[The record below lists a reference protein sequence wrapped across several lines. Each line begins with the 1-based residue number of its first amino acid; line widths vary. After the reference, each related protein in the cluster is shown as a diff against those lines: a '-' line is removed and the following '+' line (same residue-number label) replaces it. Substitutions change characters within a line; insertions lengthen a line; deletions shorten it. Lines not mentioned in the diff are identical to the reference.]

1 MGILQ
6 RYVLREVLWPTGMSL
21 AILTF
26 LLLVRTV
33 FTESDEIAGTL
44 SAQASL
50 KALGCLMPTLLTLT
64 LPMSLL
70 VGTLLGI
77 GRLTVDS
84 EVKAFRT
91 HGVNLFR
98 TFVPILVFGSL
109 TAGLI
114 LANSLY
120 FAPWMMSKIY
130 NLFDSATLGIVDAV
144 EPGRFVDR
152 FSVEGQDVVF
162 YFKERDPETKQLKNV
177 YMCMEGGD
185 AFNLTEETGTGGKT
199 EKKNNQVS
207 EATIEGLTRIRQA
220 IDAPPSPAD
229 LGLGA
234 TASPGTQPKPSTPPK
249 TAEEKQADQLV
260 KTLILAARGK
270 LYTDEASGKTMLE
283 LEDGTIHFM
292 GDRDEPVYH
301 VFHFDSL
308 KQSVMTGGDGI
319 GRASDDIDDRIL
331 GLTLTD
337 MGDEIGYRER
347 VLAELE
353 AKAQEEAAKAKEKAS
368 ESENKKPPR
377 AQRDIYAMKAATWQ
391 RISISLACFA
401 FVLIG
406 VPLAIYIRPSGKSV
420 GISIAFGLLLVFYGF
435 LYSGEHLTRSG
446 SLVLGPFFMFLPIVL
461 LSGIGAY
468 LLHRVVHR

>member
-1 MGILQ
+1 
-6 RYVLREVLWPTGMSL
+6 MSL

-185 AFNLTEETGTGGKT
+185 AFNLTGKREQGAKPKRKT
-199 EKKNNQVS
+199 ARYPRRRS
-207 EATIEGLTRIRQA
+207 RL
-220 IDAPPSPAD
+220 DADSAGHRRAASPAD

-234 TASPGTQPKPSTPPK
+234 TASQAATQAFNTPQDCGRKTNRSTRQNADSCRPGQ
-249 TAEEKQADQLV
+249 
-260 KTLILAARGK
+260 TLYRRGQRQDHAR
-270 LYTDEASGKTMLE
+270 
-283 LEDGTIHFM
+283 
-292 GDRDEPVYH
+292 
-301 VFHFDSL
+301 
-308 KQSVMTGGDGI
+308 TGGRDDPFHGRTRRAGLSCVPFRFSQAVCHDGW
-319 GRASDDIDDRIL
+319 GWNR
-331 GLTLTD
+331 TV
-337 MGDEIGYRER
+337 E
-347 VLAELE
+347 
-353 AKAQEEAAKAKEKAS
+353 
-368 ESENKKPPR
+368 
-377 AQRDIYAMKAATWQ
+377 
-391 RISISLACFA
+391 
-401 FVLIG
+401 
-406 VPLAIYIRPSGKSV
+406 
-420 GISIAFGLLLVFYGF
+420 
-435 LYSGEHLTRSG
+435 
-446 SLVLGPFFMFLPIVL
+446 
-461 LSGIGAY
+461 
-468 LLHRVVHR
+468 

>member
-1 MGILQ
+1 
-6 RYVLREVLWPTGMSL
+6 MSM

-33 FTESDEIAGTL
+33 FTESDSIAGTL

-64 LPMSLL
+64 FPMSLL

-98 TFVPILVFGSL
+98 TFVPILLFGCL
-109 TAGLI
+109 TAGVI
-114 LANSLY
+114 LVNSLY

-130 NLFDSATLGIVDAV
+130 ALLDSATLGVVDAV
-144 EPGRFVDR
+144 EPGRFEDR
-152 FSVEGQDVVF
+152 LRVEGADAVF

-177 YMCMEGGD
+177 YMCLEGGD
-185 AFNLTEETGTGGKT
+185 PFNLTENGKT
-199 EKKNNQVS
+199 GEAKTSATSKKKKS
-207 EATIEGLTRIRQA
+207 SKIAASTIQGLNRIKGA
-220 IDAPPSPAD
+220 MDEPPSPAM
-229 LGLGA
+229 LGLGVA
-234 TASPGTQPKPSTPPK
+234 AAKAQAKARPLKKPELQP
-249 TAEEKQADQLV
+249 DLLV
-260 KTLILAARGK
+260 KTLILASTGN
-270 LYTDEASGKTMLE
+270 LYTDEATGKAFLE
-283 LEDGTIHFM
+283 LHNGTIHFM
-292 GDRDEPVYH
+292 GDRKEPDYH

-308 KQSVMTGGDGI
+308 KQSIMTGKDGI
-319 GRASDDIDDRIL
+319 GGSSKEIDDRIL

-337 MGDEIGYRER
+337 MGDEIAYRQG
-347 VLAELE
+347 VLKEKGEEEKE
-353 AKAQEEAAKAKEKAS
+353 AKQKETGDKAKD
-368 ESENKKPPR
+368 KKPPR
-377 AQRDIYAMKAATWQ
+377 EQRDIYAMAAATYQ

-420 GISIAFGLLLVFYGF
+420 GISVAFGLLLVFYGF

-446 SLVLGPFFMFLPIVL
+446 SLALGPFFMFLPIVL